1 MISPIS
7 ISSHD
12 NYKSTRAL
20 FSLMALSL
28 SLRSGADDNYDP
40 GIMKPTKARG
50 NDLLLDVNHIVAL
63 WIMVCLI
70 RAHVNRASI
79 NNPVPVSVG
88 LKWENTHS

>member
-1 MISPIS
+1 
-7 ISSHD
+7 
-12 NYKSTRAL
+12 
-20 FSLMALSL
+20 
-28 SLRSGADDNYDP
+28 
-40 GIMKPTKARG
+40 MKPTKARG

-88 LKWENTHS
+88 LKWENTHT